1 MNKININQSLAKI
14 SNITFTEMK
23 KSGIIM
29 TLIELKIKK
38 DLISFYNKKV
48 S

>member
-14 SNITFTEMK
+14 SNINFTEIK

-29 TLIELKIKK
+29 TLIELEIKK
-38 DLISFYNKKV
+38 DLISFYNEEV